1 MRHDTFIKL
10 YGYSIKQNGA
20 SNSCTAVGKAN
31 HRDICAAGAASQKV
45 GNEPK
50 ALRVRLQTNRRC
62 ERDLLRIRRSSGMSE
77 L

>member
-50 ALRVRLQTNRRC
+50 AL
-62 ERDLLRIRRSSGMSE
+62 
-77 L
+77 